1 MTLRLAAWIAISA
14 VAGLAD
20 PMTAPQA
27 LEAYLRSSEASC
39 SAGDQA
45 MEVDIQASLPKL
57 KKEGTMHGLKVITG
71 SGQVAYRFLRF
82 TGDKLI
88 KTDVIARFLSAES
101 QPPSQI
107 GNVSTTTQ
115 NYKFRFHTVGDHE
128 GAKAYVFDLKPRKKR
143 VGLFKGELWLDAE
156 TGAPVREA
164 GEFVKSPS
172 IFIHRIRFV
181 REYTG
186 SASCAAPRRTSI
198 TVQTRIAGDAEMVVL
213 QHPVDPG
220 WHPADADGPI
230 VRDSG
235 ENGH

>member
-1 MTLRLAAWIAISA
+1 
-14 VAGLAD
+14 
-20 PMTAPQA
+20 MTAPKT
-27 LEAYLRSSEASC
+27 LEVYLHNSQASC
-39 SAGDQA
+39 SPGDQA
-45 MEVDIQASLPKL
+45 MEVEIQASLPKL
-57 KKEGTMHGLKVITG
+57 KKEGTMHGLKVISG

-101 QPPSQI
+101 QPSSQV
-107 GNVSTTTQ
+107 GNVRTTTQ
-115 NYKFRFHTVGDHE
+115 NYKFRFHTVAEHQ

-156 TGAPVREA
+156 SGAPVREV

-186 SASCAAPRRTSI
+186 SASCSAPQRTSI

-213 QHPVDPG
+213 QHPVDPDWQPG
-220 WHPADADGPI
+220 EADSAV

-235 ENGH
+235 ENGR